1 MYVRKA
7 DLFISGV
14 LIMYI
19 VFFALSPPAF
29 VNTILSH
36 PIGVASSF
44 GVAVFTAM
52 YYSRAVGGLMI
63 IALLASMTQTTEH
76 MTQQERSQIQ
86 SQIADTRAQISTAQ
100 ASTAPDKQQRIA
112 ALNTQLRT
120 LEGRL
125 SASGTTAS
133 PPSGSTGTPSC
144 PSGHTFAGGSGF
156 CIPSGGGPPVCPAGY
171 TRRTDHNGQNPSCVP
186 SGQSSSSGTLPPVIP
201 NTTVP
206 SGQTAAGSRPVPRSA
221 SETVRSPPTTPPPPS
236 TSAPPRAV
244 AACNIENFASF

>member
-29 VNTILSH
+29 VKTVLSH
-36 PIGVASSF
+36 PVGVASSF
-44 GVAVFTAM
+44 GVAVYTAL

-86 SQIADTRAQISTAQ
+86 SQIVDTRAQISTV
-100 ASTAPDKQQRIA
+100 TAGNANDKQQRLD
-112 ALNTQLRT
+112 ALNVQLRN
-120 LEGRL
+120 LEERL
-125 SASGTTAS
+125 SASGTTPP
-133 PPSGSTGTPSC
+133 PPSGSTPPTVPTGATGATS
-144 PSGHTFAGGSGF
+144 
-156 CIPSGGGPPVCPAGY
+156 IPP
-171 TRRTDHNGQNPSCVP
+171 
-186 SGQSSSSGTLPPVIP
+186 SSGTLPPVPP

-206 SGQTAAGSRPVPRSA
+206 SGQTAAGTPPIPQPSGSSA
-221 SETVRSPPTTPPPPS
+221 PTPPTRAPPPS

>member
-1 MYVRKA
+1 
-7 DLFISGV
+7 
-14 LIMYI
+14 MYI

-44 GVAVFTAM
+44 GVAIFTAM

-86 SQIADTRAQISTAQ
+86 TQIADTRAQISTAQ

-125 SASGTTAS
+125 SASGTTPPP
-133 PPSGSTGTPSC
+133 PPSGPTGATGTP
-144 PSGHTFAGGSGF
+144 P
-156 CIPSGGGPPVCPAGY
+156 
-171 TRRTDHNGQNPSCVP
+171 
-186 SGQSSSSGTLPPVIP
+186 SSGTLPPVPP

-221 SETVRSPPTTPPPPS
+221 SETVRRPPTTAPPPS
-236 TSAPPRAV
+236 TSPPPRAV